1 MPSDWDASSDED
13 VKPAAPT
20 LAPPV
25 AVPKKGKFADEDASD
40 DDVKDDW
47 DVSDDDDKPKKAAA
61 PIAVGSM
68 RNKGAVKQKIAQKEA
83 AERARLE
90 EEQRK
95 ERENDPAARRAR
107 ERAAQ
112 LASDMDSAASLFG
125 ATGISSS
132 SLALLPTRAAVLI
145 FEISDDPLSMNC
157 KTKEDFDVLAQAVS
171 DSLIDKHASSPHFA
185 AFVEQLTRQ
194 LASPLRLEELKKVRV
209 SIAKAVE
216 EKEKAAKNAGKGAGG
231 KAALGGG
238 KALARGKEDL
248 SSYGEV
254 LDDPVAGEFDE
265 DEDFM

>member
-13 VKPAAPT
+13 VKPAAPK

-25 AVPKKGKFADEDASD
+25 AAPKKGKFADEDASD

-47 DVSDDDDKPKKAAA
+47 DVSDDDDKPKKAPA
-61 PIAVGSM
+61 PVAVGSM

-90 EEQRK
+90 EEERK

-125 ATGISSS
+125 ATGISN
-132 SLALLPTRAAVLI
+132 
-145 FEISDDPLSMNC
+145 DPLSMNC
-157 KTKEDFDVLAQAVS
+157 KTKDDFDALAQSVS
-171 DSLIDKHASSPHFA
+171 DALIDKHASSPHFA

-209 SIAKAVE
+209 AVAKAVE
-216 EKEKAAKNAGKGAGG
+216 EKEKAAKNAGRGAGG

>member
-90 EEQRK
+90 EEQRT
-95 ERENDPAARRAR
+95 ESENDPAARRAR

-125 ATGISSS
+125 ATGISN
-132 SLALLPTRAAVLI
+132 
-145 FEISDDPLSMNC
+145 DPLSMNC

-265 DEDFM
+265 DEDFVNCSSSSSAVNPAMH